1 MLTSDFVNIS
11 STLKNKVK
19 AIKQYK
25 NMIDGPN
32 KIQTLKILT

>member
-1 MLTSDFVNIS
+1 MKLHYELQESASSHMSD
-11 STLKNKVK
+11 

-32 KIQTLKILT
+32 KIHTLKILT